1 MSGRPYL
8 SLFHR
13 ASSAHAILSSAG
25 GGRAFGFGAA
35 AELPGMVSS
44 LQNGLRALSCTPKQ
58 FAPADPAAYAAF
70 TADNIAAAF
79 GKVLEGAGRRRVVT
93 RTN

>member
-25 GGRAFGFGAA
+25 GGRTLAFETLQ
-35 AELPGMVSS
+35 ELDALEV
-44 LQNGLRALSCTPKQ
+44 LLTEGLRTLAIRPESLGS
-58 FAPADPAAYAAF
+58 ANRAAYAPYEAR
-70 TADNIAAAF
+70 NIAARFADIF
-79 GKVLEGAGRRRVVT
+79 NCMAAT
-93 RTN
+93 DAA